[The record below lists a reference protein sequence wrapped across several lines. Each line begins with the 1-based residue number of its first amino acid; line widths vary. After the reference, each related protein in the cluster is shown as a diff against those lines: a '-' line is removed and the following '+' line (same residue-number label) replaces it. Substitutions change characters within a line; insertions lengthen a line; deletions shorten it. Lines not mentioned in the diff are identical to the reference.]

1 MAKQPRKGKMKD
13 AAEVMRGLVND
24 IRGDMGLP
32 PLPQALPLA
41 STIWQGRTVASAF
54 EQLKHEAHYCLLS
67 FLIDSAAEVEEYRRK
82 QYRRLK
88 GYRPEL
94 NDYMSTLGNQ
104 RRELSGQWYHAGG
117 SPHYGLTLTNPGAKS
132 GHLTQR
138 WVRWIEDFA
147 EEVRAAFVAHGQ
159 GEQAAKEVGRLASGI
174 AKLSIGNAERT
185 AYEARLELARQDLSN
200 RGQYAAPGDIAA
212 MFQGHIEGFNTW
224 RVRLVERVGA
234 VVATTT
240 TTKPKPAKEWPGLK
254 SLALYHAYRHEA
266 GDGSADINKANCEQV
281 ATAGGYTAKSSG
293 KELLTHFQR
302 YACGEPDNK
311 RIERTKEGK
320 RRGDVLKRLNT
331 VIKKL
336 EDYPEARAM
345 AEDERKAVRARSN
358 KDED

>member
-13 AAEVMRGLVND
+13 AAEAMRGLVND

-32 PLPQALPLA
+32 PLPQVLPPA
-41 STIWQGRTVASAF
+41 STIWQGRSVAGAF

-82 QYRRLK
+82 QYRRLQ

-117 SPHYGLTLTNPGAKS
+117 SPHYGLTLTNLGAKS
-132 GHLTQR
+132 GPLTQR
-138 WVRWIEDFA
+138 WERWAEGFA

-159 GEQAAKEVGRLASGI
+159 GGQAAKEVGRLASGI
-174 AKLSIGNAERT
+174 AQLSIGNAERT
-185 AYEARLELARQDLSN
+185 AYEERLELARQDLSN

-240 TTKPKPAKEWPGLK
+240 TTKPKPAKEWPNLK
-254 SLALYHAYRHEA
+254 CLALFHALRVAAGDRQANLPTDTEADKVARDATYVGKGSGKRLRSHFNTYRNEA
-266 GDGSADINKANCEQV
+266 GR
-281 ATAGGYTAKSSG
+281 TG
-293 KELLTHFQR
+293 KGVRSTE
-302 YACGEPDNK
+302 
-311 RIERTKEGK
+311 
-320 RRGDVLKRLNT
+320 VLKRYDA
-331 VIKKL
+331 VIPKL
-336 EDYPEARAM
+336 EEGSKALNLATTERELVRSRAHNQ
-345 AEDERKAVRARSN
+345 EE
-358 KDED
+358 

>member
-13 AAEVMRGLVND
+13 AAEAMRGLVND

-32 PLPQALPLA
+32 PLPQVLPLA
-41 STIWQGRTVASAF
+41 SSIWQGRTVAGAF

-82 QYRRLK
+82 QYRRLQ

-117 SPHYGLTLTNPGAKS
+117 SPHYGLTLTNLGAKS
-132 GHLTQR
+132 GPLTQR
-138 WVRWIEDFA
+138 WERWAKGFA

-174 AKLSIGNAERT
+174 AQLSIGNAERT

-224 RVRLVERVGA
+224 RARLVERVGA

-240 TTKPKPAKEWPGLK
+240 TTKPKPAKEWPNLK
-254 SLALYHAYRHEA
+254 CLALFHAYRYEA
-266 GDGSADINKANCEQV
+266 GDPSAEITKENCELV
-281 ATAGGYTAKSSG
+281 AFAAGKTAKSSG
-293 KELLTHFQR
+293 KELLTYFGR
-302 YACGEPDNK
+302 YAYGMN
-311 RIERTKEGK
+311 RFNERTKEGK

-336 EDYPEARAM
+336 EDYPEARTI
-345 AEDERKAVRARSN
+345 AEEERKAVRDRSN
-358 KDED
+358 EGED

>member
-13 AAEVMRGLVND
+13 AAEAMRGLVND

-32 PLPQALPLA
+32 PLPQVLPPA
-41 STIWQGRTVASAF
+41 STIWQGRTVAGAF

-94 NDYMSTLGNQ
+94 HDYMSTLGNQ

-117 SPHYGLTLTNPGAKS
+117 SPHYGLTLTNLGAKS
-132 GHLTQR
+132 GPLTQR
-138 WVRWIEDFA
+138 WERWAEGFA

-174 AKLSIGNAERT
+174 AQLSIGNAERT
-185 AYEARLELARQDLSN
+185 AYEARLERARQDLSN

-212 MFQGHIEGFNTW
+212 MFQRHIEGFNTW

-240 TTKPKPAKEWPGLK
+240 TTKPKPAKEWDDLK
-254 SLALYHAYRHEA
+254 TLALFHALRYAAGDRQADLSTNTEADKVARDAGFVSKGSGKRLRSHFITYRNEA
-266 GDGSADINKANCEQV
+266 G
-281 ATAGGYTAKSSG
+281 
-293 KELLTHFQR
+293 
-302 YACGEPDNK
+302 
-311 RIERTKEGK
+311 RTGTGVRSTE
-320 RRGDVLKRLNT
+320 VLKRYDA
-331 VIKKL
+331 VIPRLEKGSDALKL
-336 EDYPEARAM
+336 ATE
-345 AEDERKAVRARSN
+345 ERELVQSR
-358 KDED
+358 EH

>member
-13 AAEVMRGLVND
+13 AAEAMRGLVND

-32 PLPQALPLA
+32 PLPQVLPPA
-41 STIWQGRTVASAF
+41 STIWQGRTVAGAF

-82 QYRRLK
+82 QYRRLQ

-94 NDYMSTLGNQ
+94 NDYMSALGNQ

-117 SPHYGLTLTNPGAKS
+117 SPHYGLTLTNLGAKS
-132 GHLTQR
+132 GPLTQR
-138 WVRWIEDFA
+138 WERWAEGFA

-174 AKLSIGNAERT
+174 AHLSIGNAERT
-185 AYEARLELARQDLSN
+185 AYEARLERARQDLSN

-212 MFQGHIEGFNTW
+212 MFQRHIEGFNTW

-240 TTKPKPAKEWPGLK
+240 TTKPKPAKARPKPPSIAEKFAKVPG
-254 SLALYHAYRHEA
+254 SLEKWMGLLRAKGLVDAEGRFAMAANAKGKGKLIAAWTAAQELFQL
-266 GDGSADINKANCEQV
+266 DGY
-281 ATAGGYTAKSSG
+281 ATD
-293 KELLTHFQR
+293 KELVQALKDHIELT
-302 YACGEPDNK
+302 GLD
-311 RIERTKEGK
+311 
-320 RRGDVLKRLNT
+320 RLDK
-331 VIKKL
+331 V
-336 EDYPEARAM
+336 
-345 AEDERKAVRARSN
+345 RSN
-358 KDED
+358 KGFSDLVTEYKEDLEVD

>member
-1 MAKQPRKGKMKD
+1 MKD
-13 AAEVMRGLVND
+13 AAEAMRGLVND

-32 PLPQALPLA
+32 PLPQVLPPA
-41 STIWQGRTVASAF
+41 STIWQGRSVAGAF

-82 QYRRLK
+82 QYRRLQ

-117 SPHYGLTLTNPGAKS
+117 SPHYGLTLTNLGAKS
-132 GHLTQR
+132 GPLTQR
-138 WVRWIEDFA
+138 WERWAEGFA

-159 GEQAAKEVGRLASGI
+159 GGQAAKEVGRLASGI
-174 AKLSIGNAERT
+174 AQLSIGNAERT
-185 AYEARLELARQDLSN
+185 AYEERLELARQDLSN

-240 TTKPKPAKEWPGLK
+240 TTKPKPAKEWPNLK
-254 SLALYHAYRHEA
+254 CLALFHALRVAAGDRQANLPTDTEADKVARDATYVGKGSGKRLRSHFNTYRNEA
-266 GDGSADINKANCEQV
+266 GR
-281 ATAGGYTAKSSG
+281 TG
-293 KELLTHFQR
+293 KGVRSTE
-302 YACGEPDNK
+302 
-311 RIERTKEGK
+311 
-320 RRGDVLKRLNT
+320 VLKRYDA
-331 VIKKL
+331 VIPKL
-336 EDYPEARAM
+336 EEGSKALNLATTERELVRSRAHNQ
-345 AEDERKAVRARSN
+345 EE
-358 KDED
+358 